1 MCIIRCLLYTWIVQ
15 KDDMLKML
23 NFDVDV
29 SNDISFYETRILR
42 TLKLEAKRSYRIWNT
57 WIIIRTCKSNV
68 NVYVIRINVVL
79 WANVQCQSKNVT
91 CFGHNRDF
99 CYLPLNAIR
108 YKFLNT
114 NSSFTRYLATPAK
127 EYGKMKPPRLVH
139 RYWYAYKTYDL
150 APNSKRLVWMLFSD

>member
-1 MCIIRCLLYTWIVQ
+1 MCIIRCLLYTWVVQ

-42 TLKLEAKRSYRIWNT
+42 TLKLEAKRSYRIRNT
-57 WIIIRTCKSNV
+57 WIIICTCKSNV
-68 NVYVIRINVVL
+68 NVL

-99 CYLPLNAIR
+99 CYLSLNAIR

-114 NSSFTRYLATPAK
+114 NSSFIRYLATPAR
-127 EYGKMKPPRLVH
+127 EYDKMKPPRLVH
-139 RYWYAYKTYDL
+139 RYRYAYKTYDF